1 MRAISISFMCL
12 TMALSAFS
20 AGCKEAPPEGPKPEG
35 TVAFKTLKSGD
46 HVKSPLE
53 VCMTLE
59 GLKVEPAGEVK
70 EGFGHHHI
78 LVNVLLGDLG
88 KPIPK
93 DGEHIHL
100 GDGSSC
106 KTLELKPGPHTLRLL
121 FAKGDH
127 VPYDPAVTASVDI
140 VVDP

>member
-1 MRAISISFMCL
+1 MRAISVYLACL
-12 TMALSAFS
+12 PLVLALFS
-20 AGCKEAPPEGPKPEG
+20 GGCKEAAPEGPKPAG

-53 VCMTLE
+53 VCMTIE

-70 EGFGHHHI
+70 EGSGHHHI
-78 LVNVLLGDLG
+78 LVDVLLGDLG

-93 DGEHIHL
+93 DAEHIHL

-127 VPYDPAVTASVDI
+127 VPYDPPVTASVDI

>member
-1 MRAISISFMCL
+1 MDSERRGDEIPKSLL
-12 TMALSAFS
+12 TDLFQRGGDALYGALRR
-20 AGCKEAPPEGPKPEG
+20 G
-35 TVAFKTLKSGD
+35 VGD
-46 HVKSPLE
+46 AS
-53 VCMTLE
+53 E
-59 GLKVEPAGEVK
+59 GLDEFRDNLRKMVT
-70 EGFGHHHI
+70 
-78 LVNVLLGDLG
+78 
-88 KPIPK
+88 PK